1 MTQQERSG
9 LNEAAEISA
18 HAGGAVR
25 GAIKTGKMVS
35 GAAKGAAAAGPYGA
49 AAAALWTHR
58 KAVAAIIAGV
68 LVLPI
73 LFIMLL
79 PSLIFG
85 GLTKAGIEGSPDT
98 PILNDN
104 AAVVENINQISQA
117 ISDLLEE
124 GQEDVRARIDADFTA
139 SGADQKEII
148 NPYESSPTYNANR
161 FIAMYCAAKNQD
173 YTSISLKDMEDVI
186 RKAKD
191 ALYTFTSTEESR
203 TTTVT
208 ETNTDPKTGKVT
220 VTETEVTEIWRI
232 YTIVYNGEAYF
243 EDKIFALSDE
253 QKGLAE
259 NYAQNL
265 SVFLGDGMMQGLLPA
280 ESADLVSLGDIR
292 FSDGATQVV
301 YYNQLDKR
309 YASKPYGTDDIGT
322 YGCGPT
328 CMAMVVSSLTNETV
342 DPVEMAHWAYENGY
356 WCSKSGSYH
365 SLIPG
370 AAKAWGLLVQGC
382 GKTEGQRIVDA
393 LSQGKLVVAIMLKG
407 HFTSSGHFIVLRGVE
422 NGKILVADPASYTRS
437 QQTWDLSIILNEA
450 SGRAGAGGPFWIIG

>member
-18 HAGGAVR
+18 HAAGAVR

-58 KAVAAIIAGV
+58 KAVVAIIAGL
-68 LVLPI
+68 LVLPV

-85 GLTKAGIEGSPDT
+85 GLTEAGSPDT

-124 GQEDVRARIDADFTA
+124 GQEDVRARIDTDFTA

-148 NPYESSPTYNANR
+148 NPYESSPAYNANR

-173 YTSISLKDMEDVI
+173 YTSISLKDMETLI

-220 VTETEVTEIWRI
+220 VTEREVTEIWKI
-232 YTIVYNGEAYF
+232 YIAVCGTSGAGKTFLILLMALRMRRMVIMAPEMVRVISADPKECKTCELYLLTTHCTTNLDSSNFTELYADYDAGRFALLQSVREEQQDGCVKDWADRDVLEEEYGIDRYEAWYRDEYF
-243 EDKIFALSDE
+243 ENHFAISLEKLSLMLPPDFM
-253 QKGLAE
+253 E
-259 NYAQNL
+259 NPK
-265 SVFLGDGMMQGLLPA
+265 S
-280 ESADLVSLGDIR
+280 
-292 FSDGATQVV
+292 
-301 YYNQLDKR
+301 YN
-309 YASKPYGTDDIGT
+309 
-322 YGCGPT
+322 
-328 CMAMVVSSLTNETV
+328 
-342 DPVEMAHWAYENGY
+342 
-356 WCSKSGSYH
+356 
-365 SLIPG
+365 
-370 AAKAWGLLVQGC
+370 
-382 GKTEGQRIVDA
+382 
-393 LSQGKLVVAIMLKG
+393 
-407 HFTSSGHFIVLRGVE
+407 
-422 NGKILVADPASYTRS
+422 
-437 QQTWDLSIILNEA
+437 
-450 SGRAGAGGPFWIIG
+450 